1 MFGLTTTRRL
11 RAEIDAH
18 VVTSR
23 RMTTAWDDRDTAQK
37 ALSDEIDAHL
47 ATIRQRLTAEQRLA
61 DQATSHREA
70 LNRQASSHATHAA
83 VILRDASKIRSQ
95 LEASLAAE
103 RRTVTSLAEQLL
115 NATSGQS
122 TAARRALGLPETGPW
137 QRALDGLNALVDA
150 RIPFHIEP
158 DGHIANS
165 SGDEHIEW
173 DRKAGRWRLVH
184 DNETDLTT
192 TVDNALTAAIDA
204 KGDGR

>member
-1 MFGLTTTRRL
+1 MFGLIATRRL

-47 ATIRQRLTAEQRLA
+47 ATIRQRLTAEQQLA

-70 LNRQASSHATHAA
+70 LNHQASSHATHAA
-83 VILRDASKIRSQ
+83 VILRDAAKIRSQ

-115 NATSGQS
+115 IATSGQS

-150 RIPFHIEP
+150 QIPFHIEP

-173 DRKAGRWRLVH
+173 DRKAGRWRLVR
-184 DNETDLTT
+184 DGDTDLTT
-192 TVDNALTAAIDA
+192 TVDEVLTDNVKADT
-204 KGDGR
+204 DG